1 MRKLALAVIAVA
13 IPYQA
18 TADDTDITGM
28 YRLVSEQRK
37 IVDTGEIVA
46 GSGSQ
51 GFISYDKSG
60 RMLVVLVRSPRPNP
74 ENLDKMTDQDRL
86 GLFRTMT
93 AYSGMY
99 KFDGRTVE
107 HSIDISWNEY
117 WTGTKQVRTVER
129 DGDRITLTTP
139 PFPFHT
145 DGKMSVNMLVW
156 ERVK

>member
-1 MRKLALAVIAVA
+1 MRKLTLAIISVA
-13 IPYQA
+13 ISYQA
-18 TADDTDITGM
+18 TAEDTDITGT

-37 IVDTGEIVA
+37 IVDTGEIVPS
-46 GSGSQ
+46 SGSQ

-93 AYSGMY
+93 AYSGTY
-99 KFDGRTVE
+99 KFDGKTVE

-117 WTGTKQVRTVER
+117 WTGKKDRPVER
-129 DGDRITLTTP
+129 DGDRIT
-139 PFPFHT
+139 
-145 DGKMSVNMLVW
+145 
-156 ERVK
+156 

>member
-1 MRKLALAVIAVA
+1 MRKLALAIIAVA

-60 RMLVVLVRSPRPNP
+60 RMLVVLTRSPRPHP

-93 AYSGMY
+93 PYSGTY

-107 HSIDISWNEY
+107 HLIDISWNEY

-145 DGKMSVNMLVW
+145 DGRMSVNMLVW

>member
-1 MRKLALAVIAVA
+1 MRRLAWAILWVA
-13 IPYQA
+13 IPYHA
-18 TADDTDITGM
+18 TAYDTDITGM

-37 IVDTGEIVA
+37 IVDTGEIVP

-60 RMLVVLVRSPRPNP
+60 RMLVVLIRSPRPNP
-74 ENLDKMTDQDRL
+74 ENLDKMTDQDRI
-86 GLFRTMT
+86 GLFRTTT
-93 AYSGMY
+93 AYSGTY
-99 KFDGRTVE
+99 KFDGKTVE

-145 DGKMSVNMLVW
+145 DGRTSVNMLVW